1 MNEQLRL
8 LDLANKKAAS
18 DNEFI
23 GYILKKYGEIENH
36 SEVEICAKLNC
47 SLEDYYRLSL
57 CKTPEVN
64 SNDFVEQLNRIA
76 THSNVSMM
84 ELNTLIKRVVS
95 ILKFSGAQ
103 GNSFL
108 MAARDKGKGDSDKTD
123 CE

>member
-8 LDLANKKAAS
+8 LELANKKAAN
-18 DNEFI
+18 DDEFI
-23 GYILKKYGEIENH
+23 GFILKKYAEIESL
-36 SEVEICAKLNC
+36 SEEDVRAKLNC

-64 SNDFVEQLNRIA
+64 STGFVEQLNRIA

-95 ILKFSGAQ
+95 ILKFSNAGS
-103 GNSFL
+103 NSFL
-108 MAARDKGKGDSDKTD
+108 MAARDKGKDTDKTND
-123 CE
+123 E